1 MNEENTMKL
10 RIDLK
15 SRDAKEVGEIEN
27 EKRRRFFELSGKYGF
42 TAALVAAGA
51 GTLLSPEASAQSAL
65 AEKEREK
72 AAKYQAIIATAYR
85 LEQQIG
91 LPFSVSEAKNN
102 IQNVTNGK
110 VYVKVAAN
118 KVLGGGTTLAQKTQ
132 ANTIQI
138 GQHSIS
144 NLAPYAKEVDL
155 INLPYWCATNQQ
167 FNNLVHSKVWKEI
180 VEKPAAENGY
190 KIFSYLTFDPR
201 TASVSQK
208 FDQPIRVP
216 NDLKGIKFRVP
227 GSKILAQLYTLLGA
241 NPTPIAWGETAP
253 AIKSGVADALDPSIE
268 GLWVFGFGDIL
279 SWVTFSAPVPDGNVL
294 SMSKT
299 WFDSLDSETQ
309 KQLDFAAEITTRQQL
324 ANVPAAR
331 AYAMADMAKAGVK
344 FYVPTVQEHAQWVE
358 AAGHQRREWD
368 PFKVEL
374 AGSKKNFD
382 RLLEAANTFA
392 GYYVHDIKA

>member
-1 MNEENTMKL
+1 MKL
-10 RIDLK
+10 KIDWK
-15 SRDAKEVGEIEN
+15 SKDAKEVKEVEN

-42 TAALVAAGA
+42 TAALAAAGA
-51 GTLLSPEASAQSAL
+51 GTLLSPEASAQTARD
-65 AEKEREK
+65 EKERED

-91 LPFSVSEAKNN
+91 LPYAVSETKNN
-102 IQNVTNGK
+102 IQNMTNGK

-118 KVLGGGTTLAQKTQ
+118 KVLGGGTELAKKTQ

-155 INLPYWCATNQQ
+155 INLPYWCADNQQ
-167 FNNLVHSKVWKEI
+167 FNNLVHSDAWKDL

-201 TASVSQK
+201 TTSVGAK
-208 FDQPIRVP
+208 FDEPIRVP
-216 NDLKGIKFRVP
+216 SDLKGVKFRVP

-279 SWVTFSAPVPDGNVL
+279 NWVTFSAPVPDGNVL
-294 SMSKT
+294 TMSKT

-309 KQLDFAAEITTRQQL
+309 EQIDFAADVTTRQQL
-324 ANVPAAR
+324 ASVPAAR
-331 AYAMADMAKAGVK
+331 AYVMADMAKAGVQY
-344 FYVPTVQEHAQWVE
+344 YVPTADERAQWVE
-358 AAGHQRREWD
+358 AAGHQRSEWD

-382 RLLEAANTFA
+382 RLVEAANTFA
-392 GYYVHDIKA
+392 GYYVHDLKA

>member
-1 MNEENTMKL
+1 MKPVNKPV
-10 RIDLK
+10 D
-15 SRDAKEVGEIEN
+15 KEIREVEN

-42 TAALVAAGA
+42 TAALAAAGA
-51 GTLLSPEASAQSAL
+51 GTLLSPEAAAQSAQ
-65 AEKEREK
+65 EEREREA

-91 LPFSVSEAKNN
+91 IPFAVSEAKNN

-118 KVLGGGTTLAQKTQ
+118 KVLGGGTELAKKTQ

-155 INLPYWCATNQQ
+155 INLPYWCAENQK
-167 FNNLVHSKVWKEI
+167 FNNLVHSQVWKDL

-201 TASVSQK
+201 TTSVGKK
-208 FDQPIRVP
+208 FDAPIKVP
-216 NDLKGIKFRVP
+216 SDLAGVKFRVP

-294 SMSKT
+294 TMSKQ
-299 WFDSLDSETQ
+299 WFDSLDADTKSEI
-309 KQLDFAAEITTRQQL
+309 DFAAEVTTRQQL

-331 AYAMADMAKAGVK
+331 AYVMAEMSKSGVQ
-344 FYVPTVQEHAQWVE
+344 FYVPNEEEKAQWIE
-358 AAGHQRREWD
+358 AAGHQRKEWE
-368 PFKVEL
+368 PFKIDL
-374 AGSKKNFD
+374 AGSIANFD
-382 RLLEAANTFA
+382 RLVEAANTDA

>member
-1 MNEENTMKL
+1 MKFE
-10 RIDLK
+10 
-15 SRDAKEVGEIEN
+15 SDAKRKEVREVQN

-42 TAALVAAGA
+42 TAAIAAAGA
-51 GTLLSPEASAQSAL
+51 GTLLSPEAAAQTAQ
-65 AEKEREK
+65 EEREREA

-91 LPFSVSEAKNN
+91 LPYAVSEAKNN
-102 IQNVTNGK
+102 IQNITNGK
-110 VYVKVAAN
+110 VYVKIAAN
-118 KVLGGGTTLAQKTQ
+118 KVLGGGTELAKKTQ

-155 INLPYWCATNQQ
+155 INLPYWCADNQQ
-167 FNNLVHSKVWKEI
+167 FNNLVHSDVWKEL
-180 VEKPAAENGY
+180 VETPAASNGY

-201 TASVSQK
+201 TTSVGKK
-208 FDQPIRVP
+208 FDQPIKVP
-216 NDLKGIKFRVP
+216 ADLQGVKFRVP

-279 SWVTFSAPVPDGNVL
+279 NWVTFSAPVPDGNVL
-294 SMSKT
+294 TMSKQ
-299 WFDSLDSETQ
+299 WFDTLDAETQ
-309 KQLDFAAEITTRQQL
+309 AEIDFAAEVTTRQQL

-331 AYAMADMAKAGVK
+331 AYAMADMAKSGVQ
-344 FYVPTVQEHAQWVE
+344 FYVPTEDEKAQWVE
-358 AAGHQRREWD
+358 AAGHQRKEWE

-374 AGSKKNFD
+374 AGSLKNFD
-382 RLLEAANTFA
+382 RLLEAANTFS
-392 GYYVHDIKA
+392 GYYVHDLKA

>member
-1 MNEENTMKL
+1 MKF
-10 RIDLK
+10 D
-15 SRDAKEVGEIEN
+15 SDAKRKEVREVQN

-42 TAALVAAGA
+42 TAAVAAAGA
-51 GTLLSPEASAQSAL
+51 GTLLSSEAAAQTAQEEREREAS
-65 AEKEREK
+65 
-72 AAKYQAIIATAYR
+72 AKYQAIIATAYR

-91 LPFSVSEAKNN
+91 LPYAVSETKNN
-102 IQNVTNGK
+102 IQNITNGK
-110 VYVKVAAN
+110 VYVKIAAN
-118 KVLGGGTTLAQKTQ
+118 KVLGGGTELAKKTQ

-155 INLPYWCATNQQ
+155 INLPYWCADNQQ
-167 FNNLVHSKVWKEI
+167 FNNLVHSDVWKEL
-180 VEKPAAENGY
+180 VETPAASNGY

-201 TASVSQK
+201 TTSVGKK
-208 FDQPIRVP
+208 FDEPIKVP
-216 NDLKGIKFRVP
+216 SDLQGVKFRVP

-279 SWVTFSAPVPDGNVL
+279 NWVTFSAPVPDGNVL
-294 SMSKT
+294 TMSKQ
-299 WFDSLDSETQ
+299 WFDTLDAET
-309 KQLDFAAEITTRQQL
+309 KAEIDFAAEVTTRQQL

-331 AYAMADMAKAGVK
+331 AYAMADMAKSGVK
-344 FYVPTVQEHAQWVE
+344 YYVPTEDEKAQWVE
-358 AAGHQRREWD
+358 AAGHQRKEWE

-374 AGSKKNFD
+374 AGSLKNFD
-382 RLLEAANTFA
+382 RLLEAANTFS
-392 GYYVHDIKA
+392 GYYVHDLKA